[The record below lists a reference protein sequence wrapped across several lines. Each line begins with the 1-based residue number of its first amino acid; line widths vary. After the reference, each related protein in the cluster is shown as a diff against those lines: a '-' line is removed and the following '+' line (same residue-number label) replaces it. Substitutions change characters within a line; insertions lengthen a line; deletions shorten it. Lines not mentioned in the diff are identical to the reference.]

1 MGNLIIVVIFLIM
14 ESLFDMIAWRF
25 MLGSF
30 LKRFLSLFIYAVL
43 LLQLLLNILYSFLL
57 LLFQMNLTAYPS
69 TFLHE

>member
-1 MGNLIIVVIFLIM
+1 M